1 MHGKPFYTVIC
12 ANRYRILRLFMIKE
26 EIGTGATVEEAKA
39 SALVKLGLSEY
50 DEFTVEVLQNP
61 TKKILGLFGGSPAK
75 VKITTQ
81 VSEQKQEKKHRQD
94 NKKPQK
100 NEKKHEKKP
109 ENKKSAPVKK
119 EKVQEAAPE
128 KAEKQEK
135 AELPLEITNNY
146 TETAEY
152 IKSMVL
158 ALGMEKC
165 EVTEMSNEEEIYFE
179 LQCGDDYGIIIGK
192 RGETLDALQYLA
204 RMVANKGRESYK
216 RVSINVGNYRAKR
229 EETLKA
235 LAHKTAARAVRQGRS
250 ISLEPM
256 NPYERRV
263 IHTAVQDIEGAT
275 SHSVGTDLDRRVVIA
290 PIGGGSRGNDRRNY
304 NRDRGGRRERREPY
318 KPEVSPDRAPKSD
331 MDGFLYGPIDFKAAD
346 ESKAE
351 E

>member
-1 MHGKPFYTVIC
+1 
-12 ANRYRILRLFMIKE
+12 MIKE

-39 SALVKLGLSEY
+39 AALVKLGLSEY

-75 VKITTQ
+75 VKISFQ
-81 VSEQKQEKKHRQD
+81 AADEKSNVKPEKKPAQDIKKVQKKAVQEKKT
-94 NKKPQK
+94 
-100 NEKKHEKKP
+100 
-109 ENKKSAPVKK
+109 ENKKNISAKN
-119 EKVQEAAPE
+119 EKVQEEISVKTE
-128 KAEKQEK
+128 KAEKTEI
-135 AELPLEITNNY
+135 PLEKTNNY
-146 TETAEY
+146 TETANY
-152 IKSMVL
+152 IRSMVL

-179 LQCGDDYGIIIGK
+179 LECGDDYGIIIGK

-204 RMVANKGRESYK
+204 RMVANKGRDSYK

-229 EETLKA
+229 EETLKS
-235 LAHKTAARAVRQGRS
+235 LAHKTALRAVRQGRS

-290 PIGGGSRGNDRRNY
+290 PVGGGSRVGDRRSY
-304 NRDRGGRRERREPY
+304 HRDRGGRRDRREAY
-318 KPEVSPDRAPKSD
+318 KPEISSDRAPKSD
-331 MDGFLYGPIDFKAAD
+331 MDGFLYGPIDFKSAD
-346 ESKAE
+346 ADKDSE
-351 E
+351 

>member
-1 MHGKPFYTVIC
+1 
-12 ANRYRILRLFMIKE
+12 MIKE

-39 SALVKLGLSEY
+39 SALVKLGISEY

-81 VSEQKQEKKHRQD
+81 VPDKKPEKSEKKNKQENR
-94 NKKPQK
+94 KPQK
-100 NEKKHEKKP
+100 KTYQQDKKP
-109 ENKKSAPVKK
+109 ENKKSVPVKA
-119 EKVQEAAPE
+119 EKIEESAPE
-128 KAEKQEK
+128 KT
-135 AELPLEITNNY
+135 ELPLEKTNNY
-146 TETAEY
+146 TETANY

-179 LQCGDDYGIIIGK
+179 LECGDDYGIIIGK

-204 RMVANKGRESYK
+204 RMVANKGRQSYK

-229 EETLKA
+229 EETLKS
-235 LAHKTAARAVRQGRS
+235 LAHKTALKAVRQGRS

-275 SHSVGTDLDRRVVIA
+275 SHSVGSDLDRRVVVA
-290 PIGGGSRGNDRRNY
+290 PADGGRGNGGRRNGY
-304 NRDRGGRRERREPY
+304 NRDRGGRREKREPY
-318 KPEVSPDRAPKSD
+318 KPEISQDRAPKSD
-331 MDGFLYGPIDFKAAD
+331 MDGFLYGPIDFKAA
-346 ESKAE
+346 SAE
-351 E
+351 NTDVE